1 MVKDYSLG
9 PSSNEELGSVQISA
23 ESLYECK
30 EQEYHLN
37 PPPGKKEDAGYVTVR
52 CSEITEE
59 ERIEIKKATK
69 SVLDMSIKPPIPG
82 IFTSSKRGLDGVSG
96 IISCEQQLVEY
107 SKTLT
112 YFYSRQIIV

>member
-9 PSSNEELGSVQISA
+9 PSANEELGSVQISA

-37 PPPGKKEDAGYVTVR
+37 SPPGKKEDAGYVTVR

-59 ERIEIKKATK
+59 ERVEFKKANK
-69 SVLDMSIKPPIPG
+69 SVMDISMKPPIPG
-82 IFTSSKRGLDGVSG
+82 IFSSSKRGLDGVS
-96 IISCEQQLVEY
+96 VELFLANTNLLKIQKHSLY
-107 SKTLT
+107 L
-112 YFYSRQIIV
+112 FL